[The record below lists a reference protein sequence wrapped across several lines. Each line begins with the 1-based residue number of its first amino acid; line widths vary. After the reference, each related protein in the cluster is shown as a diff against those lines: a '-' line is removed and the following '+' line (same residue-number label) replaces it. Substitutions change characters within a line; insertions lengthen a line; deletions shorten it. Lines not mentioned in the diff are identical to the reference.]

1 MSVYNDEL
9 YLREAIESMLNQTFE
24 DFEFLIMNDGSTD
37 LSGDIIRSYQESRIK
52 FLDNQHN
59 LGLARSL
66 NRGINLAKGKYLAR
80 QDSNDVSHPDRLRKQ
95 YDYMEDTATDILGCR
110 HKFIDIYGKELPWL
124 KTSDHKNSE
133 YFSVLLNGKSIFRHG
148 AAMIRSETLKYVGG
162 YNDSFYFAQ
171 DCELWLRF
179 LAAKCSIEMLDFV
192 GYYSRIPIIS
202 SRAKKYGQKKYVD
215 LLRKRY
221 LQSIEISDSALIQV
235 KEKIET
241 LISNERG
248 YYRLIDRIRYRI
260 VLYFVALKKYIL
272 E

>member
-1 MSVYNDEL
+1 
-9 YLREAIESMLNQTFE
+9 
-24 DFEFLIMNDGSTD
+24 
-37 LSGDIIRSYQESRIK
+37 
-52 FLDNQHN
+52 
-59 LGLARSL
+59 
-66 NRGINLAKGKYLAR
+66 
-80 QDSNDVSHPDRLRKQ
+80 
-95 YDYMEDTATDILGCR
+95 
-110 HKFIDIYGKELPWL
+110 
-124 KTSDHKNSE
+124 
-133 YFSVLLNGKSIFRHG
+133 
-148 AAMIRSETLKYVGG
+148 MIRSETLKYVGG